1 MIVPLT
7 PSPRQSVP
15 DVEQV
20 RVAGSTVSH
29 ALPDTLTSDN
39 LLGPLQDRDLALT
52 LFLRYASR
60 PPNAT

>member
-1 MIVPLT
+1 MIGPLM
-7 PSPRQSVP
+7 PFPRQAVP

-20 RVAGSTVSH
+20 RVAGRTVSH
-29 ALPDTLTSDN
+29 ALPDTLALDN